1 MLSKYERYKKV
12 HLIESPVTNT
22 FFTIEHAEKLV
33 PKLRGLLR
41 KAIHLNRQLQ
51 ALHAESL
58 VNQEEIQVE
67 TEDQNIRYQ
76 FEVVKNHEQLHE
88 LTEDFYDSVEQIE
101 NLGCVI
107 KDLEQ
112 GLIDF
117 PSQFEGREIYLC
129 WKLGEDRIRHWHEI
143 DAGFDSRQE
152 ILELN

>member
-1 MLSKYERYKKV
+1 MTKL
-12 HLIESPVTNT
+12 
-22 FFTIEHAEKLV
+22 FTIESAEKVL
-33 PKLRGLLR
+33 PKLKGLLR

-51 ALHAESL
+51 TLHSESL
-58 VNQEEIQVE
+58 INQEEIQVE

-88 LTEDFYDSVEQIE
+88 LTEEFYESVEQIE

-117 PSQFEGREIYLC
+117 PSRFEGREIYLC
-129 WKLGEDRIRHWHEI
+129 WKLGEDRIRHWHEV